1 MHIEKRWDDA
11 KSILPI
17 EQRVYGHKHPWVP
30 RFYLLCGHSLHKMAV
45 YLLTVLFPHVCCI
58 NDLDDVWA
66 IKGGLE
72 IFYSVTFVSTF
83 GFTLNRTNIKNRSI
97 LNNNQKEGTYLVW
110 NRSDL
115 YTTTAGDTHSISV
128 PIPSRYLSVGKET
141 TSTSICWVGCLL
153 AISWNSR
160 PWYSPSG

>member
-1 MHIEKRWDDA
+1 
-11 KSILPI
+11 
-17 EQRVYGHKHPWVP
+17 
-30 RFYLLCGHSLHKMAV
+30 MAV

-141 TSTSICWVGCLL
+141 TSTSIC
-153 AISWNSR
+153 
-160 PWYSPSG
+160 